1 MAINKAKIITIT
13 SVKGGT
19 GKTTTVLNLAGTF
32 STLDKRTLIFVLDLY
47 SGSIAASLNINDDN
61 NVYRLVNDISNNVF
75 DYMENY
81 VTAYNDKIDVIAA
94 PKDPRMANKISS
106 KYLSIILTRASMRY
120 DVILID
126 TNHVID
132 EINLTVMD
140 LSDEIVYII
149 NNDPMD
155 LKNMK
160 TMISI
165 YKDMDKENYKII
177 LNESADRLRDYFTK
191 YDIKNI
197 IKDNID
203 YTIPAS
209 FYIKTIDKY
218 VLDGQILTLN
228 KNIIATHKN
237 AMKNFKMIASSL
249 LKEKDK

>member
-1 MAINKAKIITIT
+1 MAINKAKIITVT

-32 STLDKRTLIFVLDLY
+32 STLDKRTLIIDLDLY

-177 LNESADRLRDYFTK
+177 WNESADRLRDYFTK

>member
-32 STLDKRTLIFVLDLY
+32 STLDKRTLIIDLDLY

>member
-1 MAINKAKIITIT
+1 MAINKAKIFTIT
-13 SVKGGT
+13 SAKGGT

-32 STLDKRTLIFVLDLY
+32 SKLDKKTLVIDLDLY
-47 SGSIAASLNINDDN
+47 SGAIAASLNIDDTN
-61 NVYRLVNDISNNVF
+61 NVYKLVNDISNNNF
-75 DYMENY
+75 DYIENY
-81 VTAYNDKIDVIAA
+81 VTPYNEQIDIIAA

-106 KYLSIILTRASMRY
+106 KYLQIIISRASMRY

-132 EINLTVMD
+132 EVNLTIMD

-149 NNDPMD
+149 NNDPLD

-160 TMISI
+160 TMIAI
-165 YKDMDKENYKII
+165 YKDMEKSNYKII
-177 LNESADRLRDYFTK
+177 LNESNKRLTNYFTK

-203 YTIPAS
+203 YTIPDS
-209 FYIKTIDKY
+209 FYLKTINKY

-228 KNIIATHKN
+228 KTIMAIHKA
-237 AMKNFKMIASSL
+237 AMKNFEMIAKAL
-249 LKEKDK
+249 LKEKNK

>member
-32 STLDKRTLIFVLDLY
+32 STLDKRTLIIDLDLY

-94 PKDPRMANKISS
+94 PNDPRMANKISS

>member
-32 STLDKRTLIFVLDLY
+32 STLDKRTLIIDLDLY

-149 NNDPMD
+149 NTFW
-155 LKNMK
+155 KNY
-160 TMISI
+160 SSCNFFSR
-165 YKDMDKENYKII
+165 YCI
-177 LNESADRLRDYFTK
+177 L
-191 YDIKNI
+191 
-197 IKDNID
+197 
-203 YTIPAS
+203 
-209 FYIKTIDKY
+209 
-218 VLDGQILTLN
+218 
-228 KNIIATHKN
+228 
-237 AMKNFKMIASSL
+237 SL
-249 LKEKDK
+249 C

>member
-1 MAINKAKIITIT
+1 MAINKAKIFTIT
-13 SVKGGT
+13 STKGGS
-19 GKTTTVLNLAGTF
+19 GKTTTVLNLAGMF
-32 STLDKRTLIFVLDLY
+32 SKLNKKTLIIDLDLY
-47 SGSIAASLNINDDN
+47 SGSIAASLNISDDN
-61 NVYRLVNDISNNVF
+61 NLYHLVNDISNNVF
-75 DYMENY
+75 DYIENY

-106 KYLSIILTRASMRY
+106 KYLSIIMARASMRY

-126 TNHVID
+126 TNHVSD
-132 EINLTVMD
+132 VLNLTAMD
-140 LSDEIVYII
+140 LSDEIIYIL

-160 TMISI
+160 TMVSI
-165 YKDMDKENYKII
+165 YKDMEKENYKII
-177 LNESADRLRDYFTK
+177 LNESSNRLRTYFTK

-228 KNIIATHKN
+228 KNVVATHKT
-237 AMKNFKMIASSL
+237 AMKNFEMIAQNL
-249 LKEKDK
+249 LKR

>member
-1 MAINKAKIITIT
+1 MAINKAKIFTVT
-13 SVKGGT
+13 SAKGGA
-19 GKTTTVLNLAGTF
+19 GKTTTILNLAGTF
-32 STLDKRTLIFVLDLY
+32 SKLDKKILVIDLDLY
-47 SGSIAASLNINDDN
+47 GGSIATILNIDDTN

-81 VTAYNDKIDVIAA
+81 VTPYNEKIDIIAA
-94 PKDPRMANKISS
+94 PKDPRMAGKISS
-106 KYLSIILTRASMRY
+106 KYLPIILSRASMRY
-120 DVILID
+120 DIILID

-149 NNDPMD
+149 NNNPID

-160 TMISI
+160 TMVSI
-165 YKDMDKENYKII
+165 YKDMERDNYKII
-177 LNESADRLRDYFTK
+177 LNESNNQTKKYFTK

-203 YTIPAS
+203 YTIPAN
-209 FYIKTIDKY
+209 FHIKTFDKY

-228 KNIIATHKN
+228 KSIIATHKS
-237 AMKNFKMIASSL
+237 AIKNFDMIAKAL

>member
-1 MAINKAKIITIT
+1 MAINKAKIITVT

-32 STLDKRTLIFVLDLY
+32 STLDKRTLIIDLDLY